1 MSVYYNLFSPLTNTL
16 KESFENRTSPSLG
29 LVAALVL
36 IVVLVIQVF
45 VVQFLWNNV
54 LVSALSVA
62 KPLKS
67 LLHTLGLIVLLVIL
81 FP

>member
-1 MSVYYNLFSPLTNTL
+1 MTFYYSWFSPLTNTVM
-16 KESFENRTSPSLG
+16 ECFENRTSPSLG
-29 LVAALVL
+29 LVAALAL
-36 IVVLVIQVF
+36 IIILVIQVF